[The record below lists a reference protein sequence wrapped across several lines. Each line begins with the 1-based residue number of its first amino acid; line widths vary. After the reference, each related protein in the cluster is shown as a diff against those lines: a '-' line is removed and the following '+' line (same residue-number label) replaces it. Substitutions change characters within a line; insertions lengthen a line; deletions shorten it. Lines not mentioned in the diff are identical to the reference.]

1 MTREQALTAVRR
13 LALGLEA
20 NQAGVARLL
29 ERVSQHHAAETL
41 RDALTELGAEA
52 LLDAEGR
59 P

>member
-1 MTREQALTAVRR
+1 VTREQALAAVRR
-13 LALGLEA
+13 LAIGLET

-52 LLDAEGR
+52 LLEGKAR
-59 P
+59 T